1 MKKLLNPILKHF
13 GLQLVKRPKQR
24 RTNLKGW
31 KQQGRG
37 TRVTVRVASD
47 LQDMSKIIIANAIA
61 NIEPR
66 GPTNQLIK
74 PFKFKKG
81 VKQIDL
87 GFLERPKQ
95 KKRKYTKHESTT
107 GPLTK
112 QSKNII
118 IKAMGL
124 EEKK

>member
-1 MKKLLNPILKHF
+1 MKKLLNPILKYF
-13 GLQLVKRPKQR
+13 NLQLVKRPKQR

-37 TRVTVRVASD
+37 TRVTMPSD
-47 LQDMSKIIIANAIA
+47 KAVSSLLELMALDAREREEGSNSFDLSKY
-61 NIEPR
+61 PR
-66 GPTNQLIK
+66 IP
-74 PFKFKKG
+74 KG
-81 VKQIDL
+81 AKQ
-87 GFLERPKQ
+87 GVPVWTKT
-95 KKRKYTKHESTT
+95 KKRKYTKHESTI